1 MVDKKQNRGLS
12 SSEDEIKIS
21 NHQKIWD
28 SVSLNYEMIQ
38 GAQLSN
44 SFVILMALAE
54 SEQQQPLT
62 TTQISE
68 IISKRSEGR
77 IYKNP
82 ATLKDA
88 LEKRLK
94 REEYVHGII
103 IANKILYSITPK
115 GRKLLRGWIAFL
127 SAYS

>member
-1 MVDKKQNRGLS
+1 MV
-12 SSEDEIKIS
+12 
-21 NHQKIWD
+21 
-28 SVSLNYEMIQ
+28 Q

-44 SFVILMALAE
+44 SFVILMALNE
-54 SEQQQPLT
+54 SEQPLT

-68 IISKRSEGR
+68 IISKRSKGQ

-94 REEYVHGII
+94 REGYVNGII
-103 IANKILYSITPK
+103 TANKILYSITSK
-115 GRKLLRGWIAFL
+115 GRKLLKGWVAFL

>member
-1 MVDKKQNRGLS
+1 MVDKKNGRS
-12 SSEDEIKIS
+12 SKEDELKL

-28 SVSLNYEMIQ
+28 SVSINYEMIQ

-44 SFVILMALAE
+44 SFVILMVLYQ
-54 SEQQQPLT
+54 SEQPLT

-68 IISKRSEGR
+68 VISKESRGQ

-94 REEYVHGII
+94 REGYVNGTSTE
-103 IANKILYSITPK
+103 NKILYSITPK
-115 GRKLLRGWIAFL
+115 GRKLLKGWIAFV

>member
-1 MVDKKQNRGLS
+1 MPNQN
-12 SSEDEIKIS
+12 
-21 NHQKIWD
+21 N
-28 SVSLNYEMIQ
+28 
-38 GAQLSN
+38 A
-44 SFVILMALAE
+44 A
-54 SEQQQPLT
+54 LT

-68 IISKRSEGR
+68 IISKRSEEQ

-94 REEYVHGII
+94 REEYVNGII

-115 GRKLLRGWIAFL
+115 GRKLLRDSILF
-127 SAYS
+127 SQRTDNM